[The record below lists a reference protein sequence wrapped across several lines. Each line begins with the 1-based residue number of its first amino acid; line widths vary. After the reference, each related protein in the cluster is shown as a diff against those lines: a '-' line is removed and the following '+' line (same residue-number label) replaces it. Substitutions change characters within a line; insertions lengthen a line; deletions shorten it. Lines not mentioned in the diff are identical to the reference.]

1 MKPPIIILIV
11 VALLGL
17 GGTGYY
23 FMSSLRLQNE
33 FADREKLITNLK
45 EEKSRMEIELAVL
58 KNSDLAKD
66 LELTQL
72 KLKTSEKDLS
82 ESKKEVARLGARVKT
97 MEAGLNK
104 MRPYLNA
111 IEAIQK
117 VVLGDTG
124 ITKSLVA
131 NADPKVSTL
140 NDQEISGHWQKAKDN
155 IDWERMGWQQRFF
168 GDTISTIISRIFN
181 LIPD

>member
-1 MKPPIIILIV
+1 MKNFFIAAICIIL
-11 VALLGL
+11 AGA
-17 GGTGYY
+17 GGY
-23 FMSSLRLQNE
+23 FFYQNQILEKQIADLKDEKAGVEKE
-33 FADREKLITNLK
+33 F
-45 EEKSRMEIELAVL
+45 AVL

-82 ESKKEVARLGARVKT
+82 ESKKEVARLGSRVKT
-97 MEAGLNK
+97 LETGLNK

-155 IDWERMGWQQRFF
+155 IDWERMGWQQQFF
-168 GDTISTIISRIFN
+168 GDTISTIILRI
-181 LIPD
+181 LDLLSD